1 MSWLQDFFVFD
12 MTNYQ
17 SEMGTYD
24 YWLVLLSIVISSAA
38 SFFSLHFAS
47 VAQHI
52 VIRKYKNI
60 AIVSGSFVMA
70 GGIWSMHFVGMLAY
84 DMGHSITYEPWLTL
98 FSIIPSIIASYI
110 TLNMLIKDKLSFWQL
125 TLGGTL
131 VGLGI
136 GTMHY
141 MGMAAMEM
149 DATLRYDPFWF
160 ALSIVLAVVLAI
172 IALATRY
179 YIKRLRPHLNEKIV
193 NAFSAAIMGAAI
205 SGMHYAGMTGARY
218 IPDAAHD
225 AHHMNHITTGNHND
239 DLSLSVAVVT
249 LLVSILATNITSQ
262 LRYRQL
268 LLEKTTNE
276 LRLKT
281 TLDTAVDGIITIDHK
296 GLIQAFNKAAISIFG
311 WQEEDVIG
319 KNISMLMPQPYQREH
334 DSYLSNYQQT
344 GKKKIIGSDQEVV
357 ALHKSGRT
365 FPIRLGVGQVK
376 IEGYS
381 PLFVGFVTD
390 ISVRKEME
398 EQIRKSEEQY
408 SSLIKN
414 IPGASFRCRLNK
426 NWDVLFI
433 SDAIQELSGWEVSDF
448 HEKRVSLADIVH
460 TDDKEMVLKTVDE
473 AKVGRQTYTIE
484 YRLKHKVGHYL
495 WVLENGSI
503 VLDENQQPQWIDGV
517 ILDISQ
523 RIKMEDDLRQSKIKA
538 EQSAE
543 SKSAFLANMS
553 HEIRTPMNAIIG
565 FSDILLESDI
575 SLENK
580 KHLSTISKSGRS
592 LLHLLNDIL
601 DSAKL
606 DKNKLELEEHTF
618 DLMNMVDT
626 VISTL
631 WLQAKNKHVELSF
644 TIENDVSRAYFGAEA
659 RIHQVL
665 MNILGNA
672 IKFTEVGSV
681 TLIISKQDNGN
692 VRFSILDT
700 GIGIPQERLKSIFE
714 PFTQADAS
722 MSRRFGGTGLGTTIS
737 KQLVELMGGQIHA
750 SSEINVGSCFY
761 IDLPLEE
768 RAFVPTS
775 KPKSTFTLPS
785 KKVLIADDVEQNLA
799 LLTLILQRQG
809 HEIYT
814 AIDGAEV
821 VTQFKSVK
829 PDIILMDIQM
839 PIMDGLTATQII
851 RTHEKNN
858 NLSHTP
864 IIALTAN
871 VLLEDKLEAQN
882 AGMDGFANKPIDVS
896 ALTLEMARVLS
907 LEAIEKEA
915 IETETEEPQAENK
928 KQIHLNKGLGLWGE
942 MSIYL
947 AELNHFF
954 ELNKTLTTSLLNHVE
969 NKEFDQIISLAHAI
983 KGSSSNLALLE
994 ISKQA
999 ASIESVANTNND
1011 NACINA
1017 IQKLENNI
1025 EDFRQELK
1033 QLNDAHQIKTTENKN
1048 MASVAISSDA
1058 LLILIEE
1065 LIELTNAG
1073 EVDDIKIDHFVQS
1086 VEVNMKGKAIE
1097 VKNAILDFEFNKA
1110 ITTLFCIQNMIKEEV

>member
-1 MSWLQDFFVFD
+1 MNWLQDFFILD
-12 MTNYQ
+12 ITNYQ
-17 SEMGTYD
+17 TEMGTYN
-24 YWLVLLSIVISSAA
+24 YWLVLLSIVLASAA

-52 VIRKYKNI
+52 VIKRYKTI
-60 AIVSGSFVMA
+60 ALASGSFVMA

-84 DMGHSITYEPWLTL
+84 DMGHSVSYEPWLTL
-98 FSIIPSIIASYI
+98 VSIIPSIIASYI
-110 TLNMLIKDKLSFWQL
+110 TLKMLINEKLLPWQL
-125 TLGGTL
+125 IMGGTL

-141 MGMAAMEM
+141 MGMEAMEM
-149 DATLRYDPFWF
+149 DVALRYDPYWF
-160 ALSIVLAVVLAI
+160 ALSIFVAVGLAI
-172 IALATRY
+172 IALSTRY
-179 YIKRLRPHLNEKIV
+179 YVSRLHTNLNENII

-205 SGMHYAGMTGARY
+205 SGMHYIGMTGARY
-218 IPDAAHD
+218 IADTAQDPHM
-225 AHHMNHITTGNHND
+225 HHIENSSND
-239 DLSLSVAVVT
+239 YLSLSVAVAT
-249 LLVSILATNITSQ
+249 LLISILATNITSQ

-311 WQEEDVIG
+311 WDEKDVIG
-319 KNISMLMPQPYQREH
+319 NNISMLMPQPYQKEH

-365 FPIRLGVGQVK
+365 FPIRLGVGQVN
-376 IEGYS
+376 IEGHN

-390 ISVRKEME
+390 ISARREME
-398 EQIRKSEEQY
+398 EKIRKNEEQY

-414 IPGASFRCRLNK
+414 IPGASFRCQINK

-433 SDAIQELSGWEVSDF
+433 SDAIQELSGWKVSDF
-448 HEKRVSLADIVH
+448 HEKRVSLADLVH
-460 TDDKEMVLKTVDE
+460 SDDNEKVLK
-473 AKVGRQTYTIE
+473 AINQARAGNQTYTVE
-484 YRLKHKVGHYL
+484 YRLNHKAGHYL
-495 WVLENGSI
+495 WVLENGTI
-503 VLDENQQPQWIDGV
+503 VLDKDQAPHWIDGV

-523 RIKMEDDLRQSKIKA
+523 RVEMEDDLRRSKIKA

-543 SKSAFLANMS
+543 SKSTFLANMS

-606 DKNKLELEEHTF
+606 DKNKLELDEHAF

-626 VISTL
+626 VVSTL
-631 WLQAKNKHVELSF
+631 WLQAKSKNIELSF
-644 TIENDVSRAYFGAEA
+644 TIEDNVNKTYFGAEA
-659 RIHQVL
+659 RIHQIL
-665 MNILGNA
+665 MNLLGNA
-672 IKFTEVGSV
+672 IKFTEIGSV
-681 TLIISKQDNGN
+681 TLTISKQENGYI
-692 VRFSILDT
+692 RFSIQDT
-700 GIGIPQERLKSIFE
+700 GIGIPPERLKSIFE

-768 RAFVPTS
+768 RAFVPAS

-785 KKVLIADDVEQNLA
+785 KKVLIADDVEQNLT

-839 PIMDGLTATQII
+839 PTMDGLTATQII

-858 NLSHTP
+858 NLFHTP

-896 ALTLEMARVLS
+896 ALTLEMARVLN
-907 LEAIEKEA
+907 LEAIEKET
-915 IETETEEPQAENK
+915 IETETEESQTENK

-954 ELNKTLTTSLLNHVE
+954 ELNKTLTTSLLSHIK
-969 NKEFDQIISLAHAI
+969 NKEFDLITSLAHAL

-994 ISKQA
+994 ISKGA
-999 ASIESVANTNND
+999 ASIENVANTNND

-1017 IQKLENNI
+1017 IKKLENNI
-1025 EDFRQELK
+1025 EDFSQELK
-1033 QLNDAHQIKTTENKN
+1033 QLNDAHQIKATESKN
-1048 MASVAISSDA
+1048 MASLAISSDA

-1073 EVDDIKIDHFVQS
+1073 EVDDTKIDHFVQS
-1086 VEVNMKGKAIE
+1086 VEANMKSKAID

-1110 ITTLFCIQNMIKEEV
+1110 VTTLSCIQKMIKAES